1 MDRNPSPPWRGL
13 EAEAEAEAA
22 AAAGDSIGATMYS
35 KHWLFGVLGSLI
47 QLINPEKDKSRANNE
62 EEQLTELDEE
72 MEDEICRVW
81 DMSMDE
87 DVALFLHEFNAPDI
101 FMGVLAKSKCPR
113 LMEICVGIL
122 GNMACFQEICV
133 SISNDKNIGQTLLHC
148 LFDLDPPT
156 LLEISRL
163 LLTCLSQP
171 QVANIWI
178 ERIQEN
184 PAVYDRICFIMSSST
199 NVDLLVKVG
208 EVVDKLF
215 DLDEKLMVEWVR
227 NGSAQ
232 ALDPSSGDSVEQPPL
247 KIVPCVL
254 EAAKQIRFDN
264 PVGLDVYMHILQ
276 LLTTVDDGIQAIVQP
291 PDIGR
296 DTWNFL
302 SDLACHDFCQPDD
315 PPVILQE
322 QKTVLASVFSVL
334 SAVYASQAEQD
345 YIKME
350 KNLPLIGGLIRV
362 LHNMEDCQKKSVNLA
377 DSSTEETEKPDIS
390 KEDFHLQVL
399 KDVSCELLSNIF
411 QQLTKENIIQALKED
426 HLNKEKCF
434 CAFKNL
440 LPLYHSVV
448 KGFLHILCEADKALG
463 EDLVKDF
470 PSLKAQN

>member
-1 MDRNPSPPWRGL
+1 MDRNPSPPWRGQ
-13 EAEAEAEAA
+13 EAEAESAA
-22 AAAGDSIGATMYS
+22 ARGDSIGTTIYS

-47 QLINPEKDKSRANNE
+47 QLINPEKTTSRENE
-62 EEQLTELDEE
+62 EEEQHTEVDEE
-72 MEDEICRVW
+72 MENELCRVW
-81 DMSMDE
+81 DMSVVE
-87 DVALFLHEFNAPDI
+87 DVALFLFEFNAPDI
-101 FMGVLAKSKCPR
+101 FMGVLAKTKCPR

-148 LFDLDPPT
+148 LYDLDPPT

-171 QVANIWI
+171 QVADIWVQ
-178 ERIQEN
+178 RIREN
-184 PAVYDRICFIMSSST
+184 PAVYDSICFIMSSST

-215 DLDEKLMVEWVR
+215 DLDEKLMVEWIK
-227 NGSAQ
+227 NGTAQ
-232 ALDPSSGDSVEQPPL
+232 GPHQSSGDSEEQAPL

-264 PVGLDVYMHILQ
+264 PVGLEVYMHILQ

-291 PDIGR
+291 PDAGR

-302 SDLACHDFCQPDD
+302 FDLACHDFCQPDD
-315 PPVILQE
+315 PPIILQE
-322 QKTVLASVFSVL
+322 QKTVLASIFSVL
-334 SAVYASQAEQD
+334 SAVYASQTEQQ
-345 YIKME
+345 YVKME
-350 KNLPLIGGLIRV
+350 KNLPLIGGLIWV
-362 LHNMEDCQKKSVNLA
+362 LHNMEDCEKRSVNLA
-377 DSSTEETEKPDIS
+377 EETAKSGVTE
-390 KEDFHLQVL
+390 EDFHLKVL

-411 QQLTKENIIQALKED
+411 QALTKENIIQALKED
-426 HLNKEKCF
+426 YLNKQTCS

-440 LPLYHSVV
+440 LPMYRSVV
-448 KGFLHILCEADKALG
+448 EGFLNVLHEADKALVD
-463 EDLVKDF
+463 DLKKDF